1 MRVSG
6 VRNAAVVS
14 GDGQRGG
21 GVPVPGKG
29 LPRAGGGMV
38 HWRPAVQAFL
48 KPGCVL
54 PNVVQQPGKAAIC
67 FRAKGCGKS
76 GGQICRSLQMLGNRL
91 LPPIVRDVCKVC
103 HAFPPVNIT
112 VE

>member
-1 MRVSG
+1 M
-6 VRNAAVVS
+6 VS

-76 GGQICRSLQMLGNRL
+76 GGQICRSLQIYENIPKKVWLLGDAKMTSN
-91 LPPIVRDVCKVC
+91 IMFGIRD
-103 HAFPPVNIT
+103 ANSIARSL
-112 VE
+112 